1 MKNLVS
7 LGHDCQIK
15 NELSRRGYYINS
27 AIADMT
33 SATLDGVIHLL
44 ENDFA
49 DFFLKENVTLINTSK
64 MFVCNTK
71 VIAFHDHKN
80 RLYSY
85 IPISDYKKDV
95 PFSINLQRYLD
106 YKIPQIQEF
115 QEILKNTKYIQIIRT
130 NVNEES
136 VDTIV
141 RLRDTIAKVR
151 GDLPFDLYVLQD
163 SKFMQDNWGIP
174 NLHTFYLQHWIWE
187 DRWIG
192 DSDVWEK
199 IYFMINQPRSS
210 KLYL

>member
-106 YKIPQIQEF
+106 YKIPQIQERMST
-115 QEILKNTKYIQIIRT
+115 KNQLIQ
-130 NVNEES
+130 S
-136 VDTIV
+136 
-141 RLRDTIAKVR
+141 
-151 GDLPFDLYVLQD
+151 FD
-163 SKFMQDNWGIP
+163 
-174 NLHTFYLQHWIWE
+174 
-187 DRWIG
+187 
-192 DSDVWEK
+192 
-199 IYFMINQPRSS
+199 
-210 KLYL
+210 